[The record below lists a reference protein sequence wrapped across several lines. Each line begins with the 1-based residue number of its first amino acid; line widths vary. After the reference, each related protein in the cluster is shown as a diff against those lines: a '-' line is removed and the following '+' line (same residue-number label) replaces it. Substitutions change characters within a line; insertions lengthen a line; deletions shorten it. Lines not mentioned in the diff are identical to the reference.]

1 MSGQTSFGDC
11 VKAPPEPKR
20 SARGMMRGNIRG
32 AADGRLGWRLS
43 GSEEVEIVIF
53 VADSGLWGDVVAP
66 GLAVDGE
73 ERLPFLFPSVA
84 RPGKGR
90 ERMRAAPTL

>member
-1 MSGQTSFGDC
+1 
-11 VKAPPEPKR
+11 
-20 SARGMMRGNIRG
+20 MMRGNIRG